1 MLRVRKRDGR
11 LEEFSRAKI
20 VRTCLRAGASKKI
33 AEKVAEEVEKRIYD
47 GITTDEVLELVIE
60 LLFELKYEKAER
72 YDLKRSLIRL
82 G

>member
-33 AEKVAEEVEKRIYD
+33 AEKVAEE
-47 GITTDEVLELVIE
+47 
-60 LLFELKYEKAER
+60 
-72 YDLKRSLIRL
+72 LKR
-82 G
+82 GYTMG